1 MNKRSLSINVAKQT
15 GLSISAASKVID
27 VVFQTI
33 GKSIESDEHTT
44 IHGFGSFSSVH
55 RAERKGVNP
64 VTKQSIVIPERKV
77 VRFTA
82 SKKIK
87 LNESK

>member
-1 MNKRSLSINVAKQT
+1 MNKRSLAVKVAKQT
-15 GLSISAASKVID
+15 GLSISLASKVID

-33 GKSIESDEHTT
+33 GKSIEDDEHTT
-44 IHGFGSFSSVH
+44 IHGFGSFSAVQ

-64 VTKQSIVIPERKV
+64 VTKEYITIPERKV
-77 VRFTA
+77 VRFIA

-87 LNESK
+87 LNE

>member
-1 MNKRSLSINVAKQT
+1 MNKRSLAINVAKET

-27 VVFQTI
+27 AVFQTI
-33 GKSIESDEHTT
+33 GKSTENGEYTT
-44 IHGFGSFSSVH
+44 IHGFGSFSSVL

-64 VTKQSIVIPERKV
+64 VTKQAIVIPERKV
-77 VRFTA
+77 VRFVP

-87 LNESK
+87 LK

>member
-1 MNKRSLSINVAKQT
+1 MNKRSLAINVAKET
-15 GLSISAASKVID
+15 GLTICSAAKVID
-27 VVFQTI
+27 VVFRTI
-33 GKSIESDEHTT
+33 GESIENSEHTT
-44 IHGFGSFSSVH
+44 IHGFGSFSLVH

-77 VRFTA
+77 VKFNA

-87 LNESK
+87 LND